1 MKATDHI
8 IDIIKREGAVTAKR
22 IAERLGI
29 TTMGARQH
37 LQSLEEDGLLRFEDV
52 KVKVGRPNRHWSL
65 TAQGH
70 ARFSDR
76 HSDLT
81 IQFIDAI
88 ENVFGSEGLEKV
100 SKEREFNTL
109 TAYQPHFDQLP
120 DLQSKV
126 QKLTELREKDGYM
139 AELEQTDDGFVL
151 IENHCPICKAA
162 SRCEALCQSEL
173 NVFQALVGNEIN
185 VERDEHIV
193 KGARRCVYKFHAK
206 Q

>member
-109 TAYQPHFDQLP
+109 TTYQPHFDQLP

-139 AELEQTDDGFVL
+139 AELEQTNDGFVL

-173 NVFQALVGNEIN
+173 NVFQALVGSDVN

-193 KGARRCVYKFHAK
+193 RGARRCVYKFHAK